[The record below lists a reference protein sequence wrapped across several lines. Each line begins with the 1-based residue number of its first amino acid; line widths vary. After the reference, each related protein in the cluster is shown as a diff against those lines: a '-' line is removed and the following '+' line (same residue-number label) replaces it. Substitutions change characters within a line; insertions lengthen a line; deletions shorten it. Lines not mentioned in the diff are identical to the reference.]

1 MNIPPD
7 QFEQMLQQDEDAFIL
22 RTMDAIR
29 EEHPTSRE
37 TDDMR
42 RGYVKVGF
50 KRARRHGLTSD
61 EDLMTYV
68 LLMYRINPNFD
79 QHPQIAAMLADTSLP
94 PSERWDRLFGDE
106 FDDAWFEASDGEF
119 RDGTYWLDPDRPP
132 EPIAGAAE
140 PVTVDDWAEL
150 VVGLK
155 QAQHPGPYPPATPED
170 LAQARTEL
178 AQAMAANARRTP
190 ADWESRAEEVAKRM
204 RESGRPIDQ

>member
-7 QFEQMLQQDEDAFIL
+7 QFEQMLQHDEDAFIL

-29 EEHPTSRE
+29 EDHPTSRE

-50 KRARRHGLTSD
+50 NRARRHGLTSD

-79 QHPQIAAMLADTSLP
+79 QHPRIAAMLADTSLP
-94 PSERWDRLFGDE
+94 PSERWDRLFGDD
-106 FDDAWFEASDGEF
+106 FDDAWFEASDGQF
-119 RDGTYWLDPDRPP
+119 RDGTCWLDPDRPP
-132 EPIAGAAE
+132 ETAAGTD
-140 PVTVDDWAEL
+140 PVTADDWAEL

-155 QAQHPGPYPPATPED
+155 QSQHPGPYPPATPEE
-170 LAQARTEL
+170 LTQARTDL
-178 AQAMAANARRTP
+178 AQAMAVNARRTP
-190 ADWESRAEEVAKRM
+190 ADWEARAEEVAKRM
-204 RESGRPIDQ
+204 QDSGRLADR